1 MAKSRRL
8 FVPALTPGQQFVAGQ
23 AARAAGPQLTGR
35 VTAAVNAAGNVYDAM
50 PAPVKAAAQAAA
62 VNAGNQAVNYF
73 NDKVNNRS
81 SNNSGN
87 GGGGGS
93 SNQPKPSRSSYNAG
107 YALSKAPN
115 PGIVNLNSNVRPNCY
130 VSDNLDAKEGK
141 CSPLH
146 MTTGVLSFPTYVPL
160 QTYFDR
166 IISFDI
172 QSKAQSNVG
181 FSLNISTV
189 FTDVKIRE
197 AFNAVLYAL
206 QIYYF
211 HMSIDTY
218 HSDPANKNEGMIYL
232 RQQFTPAVLEA
243 LSLLGRRLMDTP
255 VPPKLYEY
263 VRYLNGNYYSGVN
276 QGSPMIKICPLPF
289 NQTSGAIIDE
299 AAISTANS
307 GLQAYNDVF
316 ALLRRAVPQWTPKML
331 LDVPVNPAYDSN
343 FTTLF
348 ANLPFSV
355 TPAIA
360 TFTKYPKVATEDENI
375 SYNSF
380 INELDGVIYASTS
393 VSLDGATY
401 TPGLMT
407 PVGSGTTYG
416 NSRMSYYEVSGV
428 KKFYPVR
435 NFSFLGVSR
444 AESYAFNEAG
454 TGFVTPH
461 IFGTDKVQGVN
472 STSIRQTAENAIDYL
487 MSLDMI
493 KKSQTRGRM

>member
-8 FVPALTPGQQFVAGQ
+8 FVPNLTPGQQFLAGQ
-23 AARAAGPQLTGR
+23 AAKSVNPQLTGR
-35 VTAAVNAAGNVYDAM
+35 VYATVDAAGKIINAV
-50 PAPVKAAAQAAA
+50 PAPIKDAAITAG
-62 VNAGNQAVNYF
+62 VNAGNAAINYF
-73 NDKVNNRS
+73 NDKVTNRGPNNP
-81 SNNSGN
+81 GN

-93 SNQPKPSRSSYNAG
+93 SNSQPGKRSNYNSG

-115 PGIVNLNSNVRPNCY
+115 PSTVNLNSNVRPNCY

-146 MTTGVLSFPTYVPL
+146 ITTGVLSFPTYVPL

-206 QIYYF
+206 QVYYF

-218 HSDPANKNEGMIYL
+218 HSEPANKNEGMIYL
-232 RQQFTPAVLEA
+232 RQQFTPSVLEA

-255 VPPKLYEY
+255 VPPKLFEF
-263 VRYLNGNYYSGVN
+263 VRYLNGNYFSGVN
-276 QGSPMIKICPLPF
+276 QGSPLIKICPLPF
-289 NQTSGAIIDE
+289 NQTTGSIIDDTAIT
-299 AAISTANS
+299 AANT
-307 GLQAYNDVF
+307 GLQNYNEVF
-316 ALLRRAVPQWTPKML
+316 ALLRRAVPQWTPKVLM
-331 LDVPVNPAYDSN
+331 DVPVNPAYDGN

-348 ANLPFSV
+348 ANLPFST
-355 TPAIA
+355 TPAIS
-360 TFTKYPKVATEDENI
+360 TFTKYPKVSTEDESI

-380 INELDGVIYASTS
+380 INELDGVIYACTS
-393 VSLDGATY
+393 VSLDGSTF

-416 NSRMSYYEVSGV
+416 NTRLSFYEASGV
-428 KKFYPVR
+428 KRFYPTR
-435 NFSFLGVSR
+435 NFSFLNISR
-444 AESYAFNEAG
+444 SESYKLNESG
-454 TGFVTPH
+454 TSFDTPH
-461 IFGTDKVQGVN
+461 IFGTDKVLGVN
-472 STSIRQTAENAIDYL
+472 AGTIRQTAENSIDYL

-493 KKSQTRGRM
+493 KKPQTRGRM